1 MMGLAVEFTFLLLVD
16 LILALRPLHGVL
28 RPDAQPRGSRRAQ
41 HPQLPLYMMQ
51 LYQTMLTESPP
62 AHEQRSHQ
70 EADSVTSLTA
80 RSCQQR
86 GNRWSIT
93 FDMSS
98 MSASDSIQRA
108 ELHIHLPAFSHSSIA
123 FVEVFHSSRS
133 QEKQLLLGRLGVNP
147 SSTAS
152 SSSWRVFNMTEM
164 LLLWLQLA
172 ERTAEG
178 EAEVQEEQEQV
189 QHPTA
194 NRVMMVVFT
203 RQKQDSQRKPTLIHT
218 VERSKYVQLDRE
230 RVSPMMRRHR
240 DKRDQHSLESKKR
253 AARGEK
259 RGPLC
264 RRVDMVV
271 DFRKLGWSEWI
282 VYPKRYN
289 AYRCEGSCPT
299 PVDENFRPT
308 NHAFMQ
314 SLLKLH
320 RPDKVACLSCVPTRL
335 ASLSMLYYEHG
346 KMVMRHH
353 EDMVVEECGCH

>member
-1 MMGLAVEFTFLLLVD
+1 MFFSG
-16 LILALRPLHGVL
+16 
-28 RPDAQPRGSRRAQ
+28 
-41 HPQLPLYMMQ
+41 
-51 LYQTMLTESPP
+51 
-62 AHEQRSHQ
+62 
-70 EADSVTSLTA
+70 
-80 RSCQQR
+80 CQQR

-203 RQKQDSQRKPTLIHT
+203 RQKQDSQRKPTLIHA

-314 SLLKLH
+314 VRWSTDKNDVHPSSDQQINHFFSFLSPEFVEASPPGQGSVSFLRANTSGVSLHAVL
-320 RPDKVACLSCVPTRL
+320 RARENGDEAP
-335 ASLSMLYYEHG
+335 
-346 KMVMRHH
+346 
-353 EDMVVEECGCH
+353 